1 MTGRLIVSVSG
12 ISRHT
17 LTPVSAFCAAL
28 SQRGVPA
35 SLLVAPR
42 LPGGYRLAEDPATV
56 DWLHTRRDAG
66 DAVLL
71 HGYDQAGKGRRGE
84 FAELSAHEAKLRL
97 LAADRAL
104 EQLGLRTRLFA
115 APHWHASPGAVAAL
129 PQCGFRLLA
138 SSAEIVDLVRD
149 RAERARVL
157 GVGGGLLS
165 EPWWCRTLLRSAD
178 RVARRGGVVRLN
190 VTARQLRAPAPRQAL
205 LQAVDL
211 TLAHGHRPA
220 VYRWDADRVARAA

>member
-104 EQLGLRTRLFA
+104 E
-115 APHWHASPGAVAAL
+115 
-129 PQCGFRLLA
+129 
-138 SSAEIVDLVRD
+138 
-149 RAERARVL
+149 
-157 GVGGGLLS
+157 
-165 EPWWCRTLLRSAD
+165 
-178 RVARRGGVVRLN
+178 
-190 VTARQLRAPAPRQAL
+190 
-205 LQAVDL
+205 
-211 TLAHGHRPA
+211 
-220 VYRWDADRVARAA
+220 